1 MNLMEDRAHHTILSA
16 MPDAL
21 GARDAIA
28 PGIRVDFPKDAPPL
42 HGRPSL
48 PRYRDLARYMRGFD
62 LLLSYNWGAMY
73 GVMAHRLHRGRIPA
87 RLIHHEDG
95 FNEDESVRTYWKR
108 NMSLRPALAHVS
120 GVVVHWPP
128 LQIIAATAH
137 EK

>member
-1 MNLMEDRAHHTILSA
+1 MITQPPRSTRTYTLFPYTTLFRSWPIRILHLHSSFSLGGKEARAVRLMNLMEDRAHHTILSA

-62 LLLSYNWGAMY
+62 LLLSYNWGALDRKST
-73 GVMAHRLHRGRIPA
+73 RLNSSH
-87 RLIHHEDG
+87 
-95 FNEDESVRTYWKR
+95 
-108 NMSLRPALAHVS
+108 
-120 GVVVHWPP
+120 
-128 LQIIAATAH
+128 
-137 EK
+137 